1 MSSMFRWQTLLGM
14 VIGFVGGLFIVSLAA
29 TAPRQRPPTGPVL
42 SECNGGLRELVIH
55 FEPTA
60 KAMVMP
66 VYREFLSALDAGITV
81 HAICPSQVAFD
92 ELVTGVG
99 PLSCRLLPLVVN
111 HPMTTW
117 SRDRWIALSPALPGT
132 PTTVWSPRG
141 EAGNEIWPARAGDQR
156 IGADIAAALAPS
168 VASRRSELYFDG
180 GDFLADAENV
190 FVIPRVLQR
199 NLQHTVE
206 SPEGLVAILTREFRR
221 RVVLLDESPDHH
233 AGMFMASV
241 GDKTMLVGDPSLGKQ
256 FLPLALPADP
266 FDAGNNSVPAT
277 FEPDFSES
285 TQRLFD
291 SVAGQCSKLGYK
303 VIRIPTVPGRDG
315 RSYLTYV
322 NAIIDQPG
330 RRRIVYLPFY
340 RGVERLNAAARA
352 VWERLGYE
360 VRPVDCTTTFRH
372 FGCLHCLV
380 NVLRR

>member
-1 MSSMFRWQTLLGM
+1 MSSIFRWQTLLGIA
-14 VIGFVGGLFIVSLAA
+14 IGLAGGLFIVSL
-29 TAPRQRPPTGPVL
+29 TGTTQRQRPPTGPIL

-55 FEPTA
+55 YEPTA
-60 KAMVMP
+60 KAMVLP
-66 VYREFLSALDAGITV
+66 VYREFLSALHAGVTV
-81 HAICPSQVAFD
+81 HAICPSRAAFD
-92 ELVTGVG
+92 ELVTDVG
-99 PLSCRLLPLVVN
+99 PSPCRLLPLIVN
-111 HPMTTW
+111 HQMTTW
-117 SRDRWIALSPALPGT
+117 SRDRWIALSPALHGG
-132 PTTVWSPRG
+132 PTTLWSPRG
-141 EAGNEIWPARAGDQR
+141 EAGDEIWPARAGDER

-168 VASRRSELYFDG
+168 VAARRSELYFDG

-190 FVIPRVLQR
+190 FVIPRVLWR

-206 SPEGLVAILTREFRR
+206 SREGLLANLTREFRR

-233 AGMFMASV
+233 AGMFMATV

-256 FLPLALPADP
+256 FLPFNLPPDVS
-266 FDAGNNSVPAT
+266 DAGSTSNPPA
-277 FEPDFSES
+277 FEPDFTEA

-291 SVAGQCSKLGYK
+291 AVAGQCSSLGYK

-330 RRRIVYLPFY
+330 PHRIVYLPFY

-352 VWERLGYE
+352 VWVGLGYE

-380 NVLRR
+380 NVLGR